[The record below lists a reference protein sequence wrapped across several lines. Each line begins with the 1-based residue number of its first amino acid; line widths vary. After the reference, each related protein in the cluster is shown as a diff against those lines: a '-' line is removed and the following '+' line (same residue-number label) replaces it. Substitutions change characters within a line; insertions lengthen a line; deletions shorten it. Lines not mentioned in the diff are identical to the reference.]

1 MIPTMAIDITH
12 LMAPFGW
19 ATAVAVVGALVVT
32 VAMAVS
38 ERRRDA
44 RRARGTSVVLVG
56 ARAIR
61 LSAVSTRRRH
71 ESPAPSA
78 YAEGR
83 LG

>member
-19 ATAVAVVGALVVT
+19 AMVVAAVGVLVTT
-32 VAMAVS
+32 VATAVS

-44 RRARGTSVVLVG
+44 RRATGTRVVLVG
-56 ARAIR
+56 
-61 LSAVSTRRRH
+61 STRRRR